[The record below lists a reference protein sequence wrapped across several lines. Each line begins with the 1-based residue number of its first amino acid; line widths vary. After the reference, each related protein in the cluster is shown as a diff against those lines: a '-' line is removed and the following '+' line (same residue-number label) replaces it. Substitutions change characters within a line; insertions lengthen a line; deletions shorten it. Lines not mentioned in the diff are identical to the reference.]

1 VHEVAVIDPH
11 GVTARRLERL
21 AVDSGDLR
29 ITRIAPAAE
38 PGHAPQVPSSVRT
51 AVVDVAEDL
60 AQIASVRE
68 LHRLHPRLRIIA
80 VGASLAGFDDAFDL
94 GADVWIDREADD
106 HALRVAVTGRGGW
119 GGR

>member
-11 GVTARRLERL
+11 GVTARRLERI

-29 ITRIAPAAE
+29 VTRVAPAAA
-38 PGHAPQVPSSVRT
+38 PGDAPQVPASVHT
-51 AVVDVAEDL
+51 AVVDVAENI

-68 LHRLHPRLRIIA
+68 LHRRHPRLWIVA
-80 VGASLAGFDDAFDL
+80 VGASLAGFDEAFDV

-106 HALRVAVTGRGGW
+106 QALRVAVVGRFGPDA
-119 GGR
+119 R